1 MCPVWPKTA
10 VNDLFIHAIP
20 GCQGVSEGACG
31 EQQAARAVIS
41 NSGGL
46 QMAFGVSFWDFD
58 EVVLAEMGFDYQTWN
73 FSLHYTY
80 KKLWNLGFP
89 FGNDLQSWWIF
100 HSCVTML
107 DHQRVSRMVID

>member
-1 MCPVWPKTA
+1 M
-10 VNDLFIHAIP
+10 NDLFIHAIP

-46 QMAFGVSFWDFD
+46 QMAFGRVSFWAFD
-58 EVVLAEMGFDYQTWN
+58 EVVLAEMGFDHQTWN
-73 FSLHYTY
+73 FSLHYAY

-89 FGNDLQSWWIF
+89 FGHDLQPWWIF
-100 HSCVTML
+100 HSYVTML
-107 DHQRVSRMVID
+107 DHQRVSRMVIDK

>member
-73 FSLHYTY
+73 FSLHYT
-80 KKLWNLGFP
+80 
-89 FGNDLQSWWIF
+89 
-100 HSCVTML
+100 
-107 DHQRVSRMVID
+107 